1 LTEDKAIS
9 MVQKMVKKR
18 KDSLG
23 IYEKQN
29 RMDLAVIEKAE
40 IAVLE
45 TYLPKA
51 LSANELE
58 VILKDIIAEIGA
70 TSPKDMGKVI
80 GAANKKLAGK
90 AEGAVISAA
99 VKKLLTV

>member
-1 LTEDKAIS
+1 
-9 MVQKMVKKR
+9 
-18 KDSLG
+18 
-23 IYEKQN
+23 
-29 RMDLAVIEKAE
+29 
-40 IAVLE
+40 LE

-51 LSANELE
+51 LTANELE
-58 VILKDIIAEIGA
+58 VILKDIIASVGA